1 MNPFFKA
8 MQPKKKRPVDPNA
21 PPRPNL
27 LNHEKRL
34 KDSVLTI
41 EQLQAQNIELKRR
54 MDVLENKLANQNAYM
69 SQMHQVINRIASKI
83 KA

>member
-34 KDSVLTI
+34 KDATGTV

-54 MDVLENKLANQNAYM
+54 LDIMENKMANQTAYL
-69 SQMHQVINRIASKI
+69 SELHNFINRIASKL
-83 KA
+83 KV

>member
-34 KDSVLTI
+34 KDATVTL
-41 EQLQAQNIELKRR
+41 EQVQQENQQLKRR
-54 MDVLENKLANQNAYM
+54 IDQLESKMVNQTAYLD
-69 SQMHQVINRIASKI
+69 QLHAVITHRLKG
-83 KA
+83 

>member
-34 KDSVLTI
+34 KDATVTL
-41 EQLQAQNIELKRR
+41 EQVQQENQQLKRR
-54 MDVLENKLANQNAYM
+54 IDQLESKMVNQTAYLD
-69 SQMHQVINRIASKI
+69 QLHAVISHRLKG
-83 KA
+83 